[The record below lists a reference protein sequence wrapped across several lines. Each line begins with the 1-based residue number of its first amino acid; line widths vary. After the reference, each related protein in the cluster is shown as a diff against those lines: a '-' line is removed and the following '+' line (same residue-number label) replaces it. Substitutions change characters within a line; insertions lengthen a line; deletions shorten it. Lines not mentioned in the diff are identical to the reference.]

1 MQNSKK
7 CPPNLI
13 TFFKDML
20 NLVFQMGKSE
30 MERKGNFAPSY
41 LSFPVPFRPF
51 QINPTFLS
59 LSEKN
64 GQLSGKGNIAFLSLT
79 CMITMHIIKYSSL
92 HTHRGIVKTAKQHRS
107 EWRLKTAT
115 TTATL
120 ILTSIT
126 GCNTPSHVW
135 RNLLLV
141 FKAKKDKRKSA
152 LHSSWQYTV
161 ALLPPP
167 NYRNF
172 TIG

>member
-13 TFFKDML
+13 TFFEDML

-51 QINPTFLS
+51 QINPAFLS

-79 CMITMHIIKYSSL
+79 CMNLGTISTKLCVCASL
-92 HTHRGIVKTAKQHRS
+92 
-107 EWRLKTAT
+107 
-115 TTATL
+115 
-120 ILTSIT
+120 
-126 GCNTPSHVW
+126 GCQEQQIQDTPSVTSFDTFYSRRPIIHSDAHTKEK
-135 RNLLLV
+135 RDLLSQQQFL
-141 FKAKKDKRKSA
+141 FCFQICT
-152 LHSSWQYTV
+152 LTCQ
-161 ALLPPP
+161 
-167 NYRNF
+167 
-172 TIG
+172 TI

>member
-13 TFFKDML
+13 TFFEDML

-51 QINPTFLS
+51 QINPAFLS

-79 CMITMHIIKYSSL
+79 CML
-92 HTHRGIVKTAKQHRS
+92 NIVSRY
-107 EWRLKTAT
+107 
-115 TTATL
+115 
-120 ILTSIT
+120 
-126 GCNTPSHVW
+126 
-135 RNLLLV
+135 
-141 FKAKKDKRKSA
+141 FKAYFQTENETIICETTQNFWCQVKKTKKGWVACPVKKSD
-152 LHSSWQYTV
+152 LKLFSQK
-161 ALLPPP
+161 
-167 NYRNF
+167 F
-172 TIG
+172 

>member
-13 TFFKDML
+13 TFFEDML

-51 QINPTFLS
+51 QINPAFLS

-79 CMITMHIIKYSSL
+79 CMPIVQRKCKPLPKEVFLKKRGCILIANIAHSCTYFLERDTSSQK
-92 HTHRGIVKTAKQHRS
+92 GQNDDKTVMFPLR
-107 EWRLKTAT
+107 
-115 TTATL
+115 
-120 ILTSIT
+120 TS
-126 GCNTPSHVW
+126 
-135 RNLLLV
+135 L
-141 FKAKKDKRKSA
+141 
-152 LHSSWQYTV
+152 
-161 ALLPPP
+161 
-167 NYRNF
+167 YRP
-172 TIG
+172 